1 MKRDYYSEEI
11 EKKRLLAPKIS
22 ITLCYEEIRDI
33 LSMMEENT
41 NTLISLVT
49 LRKFEEAERKLRTK

>member
-1 MKRDYYSEEI
+1 MKRDYYSREI
-11 EKKRLLAPKIS
+11 ETKRLLAPKIS
-22 ITLCYEEIRDI
+22 IILCYEEIRDI